1 MQFTTMKNVYKTIR
15 RALLGRFILN
25 RLRHRRFIRMLNH
38 YRANPDLAKI
48 AVNSDD
54 NENDY
59 LDGGRVVTGISGRLI
74 HFRARK

>member
-1 MQFTTMKNVYKTIR
+1 MSLTIIKNVYKTLR
-15 RALLGRFILN
+15 RALFGRFILN

-54 NENDY
+54 NETDY
-59 LDGGRVVTGISGRLI
+59 LDGDRVVTGITGKLI

>member
-1 MQFTTMKNVYKTIR
+1 MQFTIMKNVYKTIR
-15 RALLGRFILN
+15 RALFGRFILN
-25 RLRHRRFIRMLNH
+25 RLWHRRFIRVLKH

-48 AVNSDD
+48 AVNSND

-59 LDGGRVVTGISGRLI
+59 LDGDRVVTGISGRLI